1 MEQHPSTLSVQE
13 ETAVLLSVL
22 TQTVPQTTSL
32 VTSKNMEKVSS
43 SLETFVQMQTKKKTK
58 DSLFY

>member
-32 VTSKNMEKVSS
+32 VISKNIEKVSS
-43 SLETFVQMQTKKKTK
+43 SLETFVQMWTKKKTK